1 MEKLDDKAV
10 AAAAEKLPEWHYD
23 PTAGTL
29 SRQFAFKNFI
39 EAFGFMT
46 QVALLAQSAGHHP
59 DWSNSYSK
67 VSITL
72 STHDAGGVTG
82 NDVELAGKIDRLL
95 N

>member
-10 AAAAEKLPEWHYD
+10 AAAAEKLPEWRYD